1 MQHVDDRLFRR
12 ESGRMV
18 AALTRIFGIHNLA
31 LAEDVVQDAFCRA
44 LEVWKLRGVPE
55 NPAAWL
61 MTAAKNRAL
70 DVLRRERTA
79 RTYAPQLSRLL
90 QTEWTLSPVV
100 SEQFQ
105 PSAIKDDQLRMM
117 FSCCQPSLPEDVQV
131 ALVLQLVCG
140 FSVKEL
146 ASAFLL
152 SEAAMQKRLWRGKKA
167 LADSNELFDLEDG
180 AFPERLTAV
189 HRALYLLFN
198 EGYHSA
204 SSDAAIRADLCR
216 EALRLGALL
225 LDNGLT
231 ATPGSFALCALFCF
245 NAARLPARLDES
257 GELAALDR
265 QDRSRWDRALI
276 NRGQRYLESA
286 ASGEEVSE
294 YHIEA
299 AMAWI
304 HASAPSAQQTD
315 WAKIVSLYDAL
326 LRLRNTPVVA
336 LNRAVALAQ
345 LEGPARGLEAIDAIA
360 DKERLQEYPFYFA
373 ALGELESRAGRM
385 TSAREHFTAAAAL
398 ARNPVERRFLETR
411 VQECARRDIT
421 ARASLA

>member
-1 MQHVDDRLFRR
+1 
-12 ESGRMV
+12 MV
-18 AALTRIFGIHNLA
+18 AALTRVFGIHNLA

-44 LEVWKLRGVPE
+44 LEVWKMRGVPE

-79 RTYAPQLSRLL
+79 RTYAPKLNRLL
-90 QTEWTLSPVV
+90 QTEWTLTPTV
-100 SEQFQ
+100 SEQFE

-117 FSCCQPSLPEDVQV
+117 FSCCLPGQPEDVQV

-140 FSVKEL
+140 FNVKEV

-167 LADSNELFDLEDG
+167 LAASKELFDLQDD
-180 AFPERLTAV
+180 AFQSRLVAV

-204 SSDAAIRADLCR
+204 SSDAVIRVDLCR
-216 EALRLGALL
+216 EAIRLGTLL
-225 LDNGLT
+225 LDHPMT
-231 ATPGSFALCALFCF
+231 ATPASFALCALFCF
-245 NAARLPARLDES
+245 NAARLPGRLDDAGS
-257 GELAALDR
+257 LASFER
-265 QDRSRWDRALI
+265 QDRARWDRALI
-276 NRGQRYLESA
+276 LRGQRYLEAGS
-286 ASGEEVSE
+286 SGDEVTE

-299 AMAWI
+299 AMAWV
-304 HASAPSAQQTD
+304 HASAASASETN

-336 LNRAVALAQ
+336 LNRAIAVAQ
-345 LEGPARGLEAIDAIA
+345 LEGPARGLEEIDAIA
-360 DKERLQEYPFYFA
+360 DKERLKEYPFYFA
-373 ALGELESRAGRM
+373 ALGELESRAGR
-385 TSAREHFTAAAAL
+385 TSAAREHFAAAAAL
-398 ARNPVERRFLETR
+398 ARNPGERKFLES
-411 VQECARRDIT
+411 
-421 ARASLA
+421 RAQQCGRENGLIAAP